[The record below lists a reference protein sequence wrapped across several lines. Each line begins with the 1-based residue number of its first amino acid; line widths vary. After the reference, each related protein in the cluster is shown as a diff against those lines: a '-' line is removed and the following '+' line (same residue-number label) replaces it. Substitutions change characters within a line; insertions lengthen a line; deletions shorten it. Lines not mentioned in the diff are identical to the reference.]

1 MIHDSAS
8 IGPTMA
14 MNGRDTPK
22 VARHQLMLYFKYK
35 PKQNKRESVYI
46 MIETIATIIA
56 MVVIGAL
63 GSASVIMDIAATV
76 CKSRKTSMM
85 IRLVFPVL
93 AEIFVILLLANGYST
108 IALLSAVS
116 FAIAYTLTK
125 KLAVNRI

>member
-1 MIHDSAS
+1 
-8 IGPTMA
+8 
-14 MNGRDTPK
+14 
-22 VARHQLMLYFKYK
+22 
-35 PKQNKRESVYI
+35 

-63 GSASVIMDIAATV
+63 GSTSVIMDIVATT

-93 AEIFVILLLANGYST
+93 AEIFVILLLVNGYSA

-116 FAIAYTLTK
+116 FVIVYTLTK